1 MSGSR
6 GLLLAVCNLA
16 GFFPDRQ
23 IPKLNPLPNIPT
35 IIIQYIMLFLINMY
49 VYVDIIMCS
58 DCYSSVLIRS
68 SMMHRV
74 QERLCVY
81 RILLKVLATYNYGD
95 MV

>member
-6 GLLLAVCNLA
+6 GLLLAVCNSA

-23 IPKLNPLPNIPT
+23 IPKLKLLPNIPT

-49 VYVDIIMCS
+49 IYVDIIMRS
-58 DCYSSVLIRS
+58 DCYSSVLIHS

-74 QERLCVY
+74 QERLRVY
-81 RILLKVLATYNYGD
+81 RILLKVLATYIYGD